1 MLLLTELAVSTALVV
16 GTAIFHGLG
25 LLTIGRSL
33 RAVDRGAVE
42 AELDPLSWTGAA
54 YTSAVVLGLL
64 ALAGIEIWF
73 YAVVYLEVGA
83 TASLPDSIYFSTAT
97 YAAIGFSDA
106 PLAAPWRLVGAIE
119 GINGV
124 LLLGWSV
131 AFLVAELHRVRHR

>member
-1 MLLLTELAVSTALVV
+1 MLIELALSTLLVV
-16 GTAIFHGLG
+16 TTAVFHGLG
-25 LLTIGRSL
+25 LLVIGRSL
-33 RAVDRGAVE
+33 RALDRGAAD
-42 AELDPLSWTGAA
+42 AELNPLSLSGAA

-73 YAVVYLEVGA
+73 YAIVYLAIGA
-83 TASLPDSIYFSTAT
+83 TATLPASVYFSTIT

-106 PLAAPWRLVGAIE
+106 PLAAPWHLVGAIE

-131 AFLVAELHRVRHR
+131 AFLVAELQRVRHR